1 MIAKISNFV
10 KMKFR
15 DIILAIIIG
24 LLVLLA
30 FALGFITAKYQ
41 QKQPIQIE
49 EQQITYTNI
58 YEKHTAAY
66 SFIS

>member
-49 EQQITYTNI
+49 EQQI
-58 YEKHTAAY
+58 EAK
-66 SFIS
+66 